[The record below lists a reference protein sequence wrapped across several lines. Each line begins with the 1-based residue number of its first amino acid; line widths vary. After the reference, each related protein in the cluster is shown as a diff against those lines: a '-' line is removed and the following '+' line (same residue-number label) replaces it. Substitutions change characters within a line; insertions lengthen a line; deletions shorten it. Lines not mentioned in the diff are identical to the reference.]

1 MTIEAIK
8 AVVDLIEMGGVVGQK
23 DIVKCLRSAIEQADR
38 QEPVA
43 WGYMHNG
50 VVYDCIC
57 PAEHERVAGE
67 YTVPLYT
74 APPQQEKQEPV
85 AWGYRSK
92 RGQIIDCIAP
102 EDHGPTTKEFNV
114 PLYAAPPQRQPLTN
128 ETLWEMWVE
137 SPSDVLQFARIIERA
152 HGIGGGE

>member
-8 AVVDLIEMGGVVGQK
+8 AVVDLIEMGGVVGQE
-23 DIVKCLRSAIEQADR
+23 DIVKCLRSAIEQAER
-38 QEPVA
+38 QCCCGEPEA
-43 WGYMHNG
+43 PG
-50 VVYDCIC
+50 VVHRTDGPCYM
-57 PAEHERVAGE
+57 AERR
-67 YTVPLYT
+67 
-74 APPQQEKQEPV
+74 EPV

-114 PLYAAPPQRQPLTN
+114 PLYAAPPQRQPLTDEEIVACIDDVFYFALDDGN
-128 ETLWEMWVE
+128 IDE
-137 SPSDVLQFARIIERA
+137 SHVIRFTRAIERA